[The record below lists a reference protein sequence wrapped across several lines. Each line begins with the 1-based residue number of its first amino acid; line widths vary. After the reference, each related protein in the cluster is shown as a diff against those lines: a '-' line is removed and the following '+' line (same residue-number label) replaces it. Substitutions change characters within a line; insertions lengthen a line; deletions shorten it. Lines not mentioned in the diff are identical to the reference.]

1 MLHFVPELGLAR
13 RFAQMPHL
21 RYITADLFDSSTK
34 MRFDIT
40 AIPFNA
46 NTCDLILCSHVLEHV
61 PRDREAIRE
70 RYRVLKPGGTALI
83 LVPIKGEHTF
93 EDATITDPL
102 LRERYFGQYD
112 HVRIYGTDI
121 IQRLQEAGF
130 CVQTVD
136 AQQIA
141 PDQGDIERM
150 SLPVNEP
157 IFVCRKAEG
166 TI

>member
-1 MLHFVPELGLAR
+1 MLHFATEPGLTR

-21 RYITADLFDSSTK
+21 RYITADLFDSLTK

-70 RYRVLKPGGTALI
+70 LYRVLKLGGTALI

-93 EDATITDPL
+93 EDTTITDPS

-136 AQQIA
+136 AQQIV
-141 PDQGDIERM
+141 PEQGDIERM
-150 SLPVNEP
+150 GAGKRTHLRLS
-157 IFVCRKAEG
+157 
-166 TI
+166 